1 MITVAS
7 DLLALRSG
15 LVAELEVAR
24 KADAGGTD
32 TASPY

>member
-1 MITVAS
+1 MITVAN

-15 LVAELEVAR
+15 LIAELEVAR
-24 KADAGGTD
+24 KAEVDGTD

>member
-1 MITVAS
+1 MITVAN

-15 LVAELEVAR
+15 LVAELELAR
-24 KADAGGTD
+24 KADADGTD